1 MRHHIKKPVVISTLV
16 ALGLAGGAVGTTF
29 ALFTD
34 RADTKIEVTA
44 GIVDLDYE
52 ITLVKYE
59 NEEGLLNQNY
69 DFNGATEHI
78 TETNTEFK
86 VSGTNVTV
94 SRLIPGDK
102 LTLKIAVKNKSNV
115 KTKWRFVT
123 SKIGELAPALTVTG
137 YAENDLKWQALDA
150 VDPNHPVTI
159 FEKELVIAFPN
170 HDEGILAREEGIDN
184 FYQGKEAV
192 IKFAAEMVQG
202 NASVKDYNVIEE
214 VPASYGHDGYTY
226 VFNSVTNKY
235 EYRTKPSQ
243 LYAEKWSQ
251 PNAANFLYAEEAG
264 EKIVDAEGFLV
275 KRNASEWNNSLAT
288 LRAAIPEGTKYV
300 MLPPGEFA
308 PDTNKNAESYSCEDF
323 RFNGENIVFYGDAV
337 FNADGFAEEFLT
349 TLDTHGHRYHSGL
362 TYNEMAVLNGA
373 KVGFTGV
380 AFKSTH
386 ENQYDDDITKCHS
399 KTFLF
404 AQNAS
409 ARFDNCYFDMEDFQR
424 NAITRSVFDLRAGG
438 EIYLSN
444 SNVKAYT
451 NGFAYPGV
459 GICSQN
465 LVSINCNYE
474 ENPADKPSLF
484 SMSGGSIVN
493 PTTAQTKVYAF
504 GTQQID
510 LQGVLDANP
519 TAKSKMVS
527 FYLSDKYPATDAHSI
542 KTSVT
547 FHGDVLFNG
556 AQMKTLSESSICVN
570 DASYDALLNN
580 LVDIWW

>member
-1 MRHHIKKPVVISTLV
+1 MKRHIKKPVVISALI

-59 NEEGLLNQNY
+59 NEEGLLNHDY
-69 DFNGATEHI
+69 DFENDTEYV

-86 VSGTNVTV
+86 ISGTNVTV
-94 SRLIPGDK
+94 SRMIPGDK

-123 SKIGELAPALTVTG
+123 SKIGELAPALTVSG

-150 VDPNHPVTI
+150 ADPEHPETI

-202 NASVKDYNVIEE
+202 NASVKDYTVIEE

-226 VFNSVTNKY
+226 VLNTVTNKY

-243 LYAEKWSQ
+243 LDTAKWGQ
-251 PNAANFLYAEEAG
+251 ANTANFLYAEEAG

-288 LRAAIPEGTKYV
+288 LRAAIPAGTKYV

-308 PDTNKNAESYSCEDF
+308 PDTTKNAESYSCEDF
-323 RFNGENIVFYGDAV
+323 RFNGEDVAFYGDAI
-337 FNADGFAEEFLT
+337 FNANGFVEEFLT
-349 TLDTHGHRYHSGL
+349 TLDTYGHRYHSGL

-386 ENQYDDDITKCHS
+386 ENQYDDDINTCHS

-404 AQNAS
+404 AQNATAS
-409 ARFDNCYFDMEDFQR
+409 FYNCYFDMEDFQR
-424 NAITRSVFDLRAGG
+424 NAISRSVFDLRAGG
-438 EIYLSN
+438 KIHLSN
-444 SNVKAYT
+444 SNIKAYT

-465 LVSINCNYE
+465 LVSVNANYN
-474 ENPADKPSLF
+474 ENPTNNPSF
-484 SMSGGSIVN
+484 FRMSGGSIVN
-493 PTTAQTKVYAF
+493 PTTAQTKVYTF
-504 GTQQID
+504 GAQQIA
-510 LQGVLDANP
+510 LQDVLDANP
-519 TAKSKMVS
+519 TAKSKIVS
-527 FYLSDKYPATDAHSI
+527 FYLSDMFPADADHVI
-542 KTSVT
+542 GTKVE
-547 FHGDVLFNG
+547 FDGEVLFNE
-556 AQMKTLSESSICVN
+556 AQMKTLNEKSICVYG
-570 DASYDALLNN
+570 ASYDAYINS
-580 LVDIWW
+580 LVDITL